1 MPLNLN
7 IMSKVKR
14 LVQFIE
20 FYLIFLRTA
29 LTHFEGLWL
38 ELEVSS
44 FCCLLDYIT
53 PFTSVYKG

>member
-1 MPLNLN
+1 
-7 IMSKVKR
+7 MSKVKR

-38 ELEVSS
+38 EMEVSS